1 MDTQQNLRVRGALVG
16 TEVVGNSLQLWFDSP
31 TGDTSDSVICTMPCR
46 SEAEAHEIE
55 NLHRSQW
62 NLKPANRKPEIT
74 VDEEVTSDGDFW

>member
-16 TEVVGNSLQLWFDSP
+16 TEVVGNELQLWFDSP

-55 NLHRSQW
+55 NLHRKQW
-62 NLKPANRKPEIT
+62 NLNPAVREPQVT
-74 VDEEVTSDGDFW
+74 LDEEVTSDGDFW